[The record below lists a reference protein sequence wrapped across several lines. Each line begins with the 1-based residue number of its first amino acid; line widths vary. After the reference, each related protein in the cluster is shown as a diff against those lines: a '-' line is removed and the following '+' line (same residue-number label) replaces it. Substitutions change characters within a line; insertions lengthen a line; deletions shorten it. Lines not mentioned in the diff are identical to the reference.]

1 VLIAGPAG
9 VGKTTVASHL
19 TEKLRWVH
27 CDIDDTNAS
36 TFAHIPPTQLDS
48 AREQRYAEL
57 AKRTDTALA
66 QGSVIVTAPFSL
78 EVQTEGGLSAYEEL
92 AQSHQACFVSF
103 GLVLDPQL
111 LVARVQERKAE
122 RDDLP
127 SKQLLERAEHQS
139 KFAPKT
145 DFVISAASSAIDLAE
160 IIQFNIQG
168 ALAAKSLL
176 K

>member
-19 TEKLRWVH
+19 AEKLQWAH

-36 TFAHIPPTQLDS
+36 TFAHIPPIQLDS

-57 AKRTDTALA
+57 ARRTDTALT

-78 EVQTEGGLSAYEEL
+78 EVQTEGGLSAFAEL
-92 AQSHQACFVSF
+92 ARRNQACFVSF
-103 GLVLDPQL
+103 GLVVDPQL

-139 KFAPKT
+139 RFAPKT
-145 DFVISAASSAIDLAE
+145 DFVISAVSSAIDLAE
-160 IIQFNIQG
+160 IMQFNIQE
-168 ALAAKSLL
+168 ALAAKGLL